1 MAVYKLIQ
9 DIEAEDK
16 ILGPLT
22 LRQFIYA
29 LITVFFLYL
38 CFIVIQKN
46 APFLLAVFLP
56 PAIFTGFFAVP
67 FGRDQP
73 TEVWAVAKIGFLF
86 KPRKRLWDQSGVKE
100 LVTITVPKRIER
112 VYTNGLSQTEVKSR
126 LSALASTIDTRGWA
140 IKNMNVNLYS
150 QPGFI
155 ETDNSDRLVAM
166 SSLPQAVPDDGVH
179 ASDDMLDEKNNPIAQ
194 QFTQMINAS
203 SQAHRKELVDKM
215 NSVLVAEQPHP
226 PQNSVAD
233 QWFTGRSYGEQRNQ
247 QQAPVL
253 PQVIEPINAFAPAP
267 ATPAVPT
274 PEEIKLFEHIKE
286 EHESHDNNVNSHLRT
301 IQPLSAASL
310 QQPGPGPAAV
320 QPLQTQAQPQTQPA
334 AKPELPDQHVQ
345 TQQPSL
351 ANQNLARSND
361 FNIATIARQA
371 QKSNLQDGDQGE
383 VVISLR

>member
-38 CFIVIQKN
+38 CFVVIQKN
-46 APFLLAVFLP
+46 AAFLLAVFLP

-100 LVTITVPKRIER
+100 LVTITVPKKIER

-126 LSALASTIDTRGWA
+126 LSALANTIDTRGWA

-150 QPGFI
+150 QPGFLG
-155 ETDNSDRLVAM
+155 EDSSDRLVAM
-166 SSLPQAVPDDGVH
+166 SSLPQAVPDDGIH

-203 SQAHRKELVDKM
+203 SQAHRKELVNKM
-215 NSVLVAEQPHP
+215 NSIIVAEQPQSP
-226 PQNSVAD
+226 LNNVAD
-233 QWFTGRSYGEQRNQ
+233 QWFTGRSYGGQRSQ
-247 QQAPVL
+247 QQAPVM

-267 ATPAVPT
+267 AVPAVPT
-274 PEEIKLFEHIKE
+274 PEEIELFEHIKE
-286 EHESHDNNVNSHLRT
+286 VHESEDSNVNSHLRT
-301 IQPLSAASL
+301 IQPLSAAPL

-320 QPLQTQAQPQTQPA
+320 QTIQAQTQSHTQPLAQPVPPIQP
-334 AKPELPDQHVQ
+334 LQ
-345 TQQPSL
+345 TQQPSIV
-351 ANQNLARSND
+351 NQNLARSND
-361 FNIATIARQA
+361 FDIATLARQA
-371 QKSNLQDGDQGE
+371 KKSNLQDGDEGE